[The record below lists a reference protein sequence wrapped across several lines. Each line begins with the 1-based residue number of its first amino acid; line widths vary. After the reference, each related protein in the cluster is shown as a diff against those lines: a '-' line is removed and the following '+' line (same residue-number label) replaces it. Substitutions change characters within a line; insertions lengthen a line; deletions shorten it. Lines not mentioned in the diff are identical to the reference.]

1 MICDVIWSLL
11 FLLKIGVFQ
20 QTVVRSYRIFEN
32 IFEVGKF
39 KWKIK
44 ITMINVSCK
53 NLLPKNCRDI

>member
-20 QTVVRSYRIFEN
+20 QTVVRVYRIFEN
-32 IFEVGKF
+32 IFEVGKL